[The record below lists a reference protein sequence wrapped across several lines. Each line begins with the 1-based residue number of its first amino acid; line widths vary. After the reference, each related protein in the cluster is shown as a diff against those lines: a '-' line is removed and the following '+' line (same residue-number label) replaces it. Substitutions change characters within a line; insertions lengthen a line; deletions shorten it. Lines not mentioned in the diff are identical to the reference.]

1 MIVTPCFR
9 LDPDIHQA
17 LNTVRES
24 LERDGDEPEGSD
36 HARIRVLVVD
46 QITLLFKDHIT
57 NTNSGGEPSHSPP
70 PVVQLLTECKVK
82 RRC

>member
-17 LNTVRES
+17 LSTVRES
-24 LERDGDEPEGSD
+24 LEKDEDEPEGSG

-46 QITLLFKDHIT
+46 QITSLFKDHIT
-57 NTNSGGEPSHSPP
+57 NTNSGGELPHRVPPLPP
-70 PVVQLLTECKVK
+70 P
-82 RRC
+82 